1 MLPLGFLF
9 IFRFNMSWKEQER
22 KSEQVCYS
30 MLYNLVLSIFWEN
43 VRIEIGK
50 DDSMNNC
57 MRLAVYEQW
66 NIISLNFEVSQIFM
80 WEW

>member
-1 MLPLGFLF
+1 
-9 IFRFNMSWKEQER
+9 
-22 KSEQVCYS
+22 
-30 MLYNLVLSIFWEN
+30 MLYNPVFSILWEN
-43 VRIEIGK
+43 VRIEIRK

-57 MRLAVYEQW
+57 MRRAVYEQW